1 MGTPSELMAI
11 ATRNKDNYLKAKA
24 AFNAK
29 DIAGCMKYYAPDHQI
44 MSRKTAKGRHEIE
57 QFLAGLHES
66 WGDIQVIVEHAVA
79 EGDWVMG
86 RSKST
91 ATHSK
96 VVLGAPPTGKS
107 VETTFWDLHR
117 FDANGLIVETWNLT
131 DNLAV
136 MQQLGLMGGKS

>member
-1 MGTPSELMAI
+1 MKPLDPLTI
-11 ATRNKDNYLKAKA
+11 AARNKDNYLKAKA

-29 DIAGCMKYYAPDHQI
+29 DIAGCMQYYALDHQI
-44 MSRKTAKGRHEIE
+44 MSRKTEKGRHQIE
-57 QFLAGLHES
+57 QFLSSMHETWS
-66 WGDIQVIVEHAVA
+66 DVQVIVEHAVA

-86 RSKST
+86 RSKSV

-96 VVLGAPPTGKS
+96 TVLGAPPTNNV

-117 FDANGLIVETWNLT
+117 FNEDGLIVETWNLT

-136 MQQLGLMGGKS
+136 MQQLGLMGDK